1 MDGLI
6 GLTFLRQFN
15 YEVRSLEGRI
25 CVERVRA

>member
-15 YEVRSLEGRI
+15 HEVRSLEGRI